1 MLRHRTGIHEQLK
14 RQKNALKHISVSIS
28 VQLSSYLWSLMT
40 LWKNDKFKLGHYM
53 VCTMLFGMFC
63 TLRPRHAGQIFVYFA
78 KKIGFQ
84 FRETSAPSDFYP
96 TKFWWALTI
105 FKGAI
110 ILPRGRIKFCQAWN
124 LIDFP
129 IYKPQFE
136 GSNQSGKFYLAF

>member
-14 RQKNALKHISVSIS
+14 RQKNALNIYQYPFLYNCQVIYGPYGRMIN
-28 VQLSSYLWSLMT
+28 SSWDITWFAQCFLGCFAHWDPGT
-40 LWKNDKFKLGHYM
+40 LDKF
-53 VCTMLFGMFC
+53 LFI
-63 TLRPRHAGQIFVYFA
+63 LQ

-124 LIDFP
+124 LIDFS

>member
-63 TLRPRHAGQIFVYFA
+63 TLRPMLDKFLFILQ
-78 KKIGFQ
+78 KKSVISSGRQ
-84 FRETSAPSDFYP
+84 VHPVIFYP

-110 ILPRGRIKFCQAWN
+110 ILPRSRIKFCQAWN

>member
-14 RQKNALKHISVSIS
+14 RQKNALKNISVSIS

-63 TLRPRHAGQIFVYFA
+63 TLRPRHARQIFVYFA
-78 KKIGFQ
+78 KNRLSVQGDKCTQWF
-84 FRETSAPSDFYP
+84 FYP

-110 ILPRGRIKFCQAWN
+110 ILPRSRIKFCQAWN